1 MSRLKTP
8 KTLVIAFVISL
19 IAPISTHAADY
30 GGPSS
35 PAPESSTAVTPAPKD
50 KQTPS
55 STAKSLSGELTK
67 IRATIGAKNY
77 KSARTALLSL
87 NREFP
92 NNDDV
97 NNLLGYTS
105 RKLNL
110 FKDAATYYS
119 KSLSI
124 NPKHLG
130 ALEYQGE
137 LFIQTKKLSLAKKN
151 LEKLKVLCGINCEEY
166 KDLKAA
172 IEKP

>member
-1 MSRLKTP
+1 
-8 KTLVIAFVISL
+8 
-19 IAPISTHAADY
+19 
-30 GGPSS
+30 
-35 PAPESSTAVTPAPKD
+35 
-50 KQTPS
+50 
-55 STAKSLSGELTK
+55 
-67 IRATIGAKNY
+67 
-77 KSARTALLSL
+77 
-87 NREFP
+87 
-92 NNDDV
+92 
-97 NNLLGYTS
+97 
-105 RKLNL
+105 L

-172 IEKP
+172 IEKA